1 MLLIITD
8 LTKRYGKKTV
18 LDNISLEFSCGINT
32 LLGENG
38 AGKTTLMNIL
48 STVVQPTFGEV
59 KLDGEDIFQMKSAYR
74 EKISVL
80 FQAQPYFP
88 DYTVK
93 EFLYYNGILRGMKKD
108 KIESDA
114 LEKLQLVGMHDHY
127 REKLKRLSGGM
138 RQRVFI
144 AGTLM
149 NEPKIIMLD
158 EPSAGLD
165 IRERSE
171 LKSTLK
177 SISKDKIIII
187 STHIVSD
194 IDNIT
199 DNLHILHKGRL
210 AVSGK
215 AEEIIPD
222 GMELERF
229 FINTTSEDPKK

>member
-1 MLLIITD
+1 MFLSINNLI
-8 LTKRYGKKTV
+8 KRYGTKTV
-18 LDNISLEFSCGINT
+18 LDNVSLAFTNGINT

-38 AGKTTLMNIL
+38 AGKSTLMSIL
-48 STVVQPTFGEV
+48 STVIQPTSGEV
-59 KLDGEDIFQMKSAYR
+59 TLDGEDIFQMKSDYR

-93 EFLYYNGILRGMKKD
+93 EFLYYGGILRGMKKED
-108 KIESDA
+108 IDAHA
-114 LEKLQLVGMHDHY
+114 LEKLELVGMHSHY
-127 REKLKRLSGGM
+127 REKLKKLSGGM

-144 AGTLM
+144 AQTLM

-171 LKSTLK
+171 LKATLK
-177 SISKDKIIII
+177 TISKDKIIII

-199 DNLHILHKGRL
+199 DNLFILHKGRL
-210 AVSGK
+210 AAAGK
-215 AEEIIPD
+215 ESELIPAD
-222 GMELERF
+222 MDLEQF
-229 FINTTSEDPKK
+229 FIKSTAGERA